1 MNLVMVM
8 CGWFLCLMGFHC
20 VSLVWSAQTKPVV
33 VRFRVGALGVCSQIM
48 GFLWHSELYLTVCFF
63 NVTY

>member
-1 MNLVMVM
+1 M
-8 CGWFLCLMGFHC
+8 
-20 VSLVWSAQTKPVV
+20 SLVWSAQTKLVSV
-33 VRFRVGALGVCSQIM
+33 MVRFRVGAVGVRSQIM